1 MDEKFLVERRSA
13 EQILLPKIEAHRSGR
28 GSCGDCFFRMA
39 GGRVRSI
46 LEKNLGEK
54 ITIITIKLKTE
65 RAKKTYRCVAPL
77 FFDVGGKRTVKDAAF
92 RKYLCSYE
100 SHRIICLCW
109 RASTIKLKLKR

>member
-1 MDEKFLVERRSA
+1 
-13 EQILLPKIEAHRSGR
+13 
-28 GSCGDCFFRMA
+28 MA

-46 LEKNLGEK
+46 FEKNLGEK

-92 RKYLCSYE
+92 RKYLCSY
-100 SHRIICLCW
+100 
-109 RASTIKLKLKR
+109 